1 MMRSWFCFNPK
12 KTFVESTD
20 VLASPSNHVEQKN
33 KDAILTCSSAF
44 RVKEHESK
52 LKKALQEERRMSRE
66 AGTMVKFV
74 TQGHA
79 RMDA

>member
-33 KDAILTCSSAF
+33 KDAILTCSRAF
-44 RVKEHESK
+44 RVKEHEN
-52 LKKALQEERRMSRE
+52 KALEDERRMSRE

-74 TQGHA
+74 TLGHA